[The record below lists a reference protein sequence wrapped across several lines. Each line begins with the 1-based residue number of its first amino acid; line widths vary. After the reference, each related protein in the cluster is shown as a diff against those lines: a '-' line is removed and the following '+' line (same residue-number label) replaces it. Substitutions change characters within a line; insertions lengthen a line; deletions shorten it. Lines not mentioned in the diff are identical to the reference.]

1 MLDYGTNIVDSSRK
15 YKNMKKQLI
24 LFCSI
29 LGFLNSSA
37 QIELTSEAYPFNGVM
52 EWQDVGTIITSSDPD
67 QRQRDF
73 NIWLLNKDGEV
84 QWREKFYPKLNRPFP
99 IIGHNSSYIYFLD
112 NLKPESHKINYH
124 QINMSGSVKST
135 SLDLLAMVKKAGY
148 NSTDELLLVDVINA
162 PGALV
167 FQFDAEN
174 KTAKSID
181 QLLVFLTHH
190 NHRAYLT
197 KTVSTSLDGLKN
209 TTEGR
214 LMYAGSDDEQI
225 YFSRYIRRVNQHTLE
240 FIPYSAKGEEGFAQV
255 FTLDDY
261 TSNSSRLVPLN
272 YTGEYHLQL
281 QAKNTTPLGGFYFGK
296 RFYSF
301 GFNDN
306 LDKWGVCMFDDKG
319 KQKILE
325 EVELSEQKKRKG
337 VPTVVVGEARS
348 YWSIGFDWNEDN
360 CLHLISM
367 DRSRSAEAFLQQQE
381 QLRNNPSVANL
392 ANSLGIFVH
401 PTNDG
406 YFRLVLEKLGHANT
420 LNFDK

>member
-1 MLDYGTNIVDSSRK
+1 
-15 YKNMKKQLI
+15 MKKQLI
-24 LFCSI
+24 LFYSI
-29 LGFLNSSA
+29 LGFLSSNA
-37 QIELTSEAYPFNGVM
+37 QIELTSETYPFNGVM
-52 EWQDVGTIITSSDPD
+52 EWQGVGTIITSSDPD

-112 NLKPESHKINYH
+112 NLKPENHKINYH

-162 PGALV
+162 PSALV

-174 KTAKSID
+174 KSTKSID
-181 QLLVFLTHH
+181 QVLVFLTHH
-190 NHRAYLT
+190 NHRTYLT
-197 KTVSTSLDGLKN
+197 KTVASTLDGLKN
-209 TTEGR
+209 STEGR
-214 LMYAGSDDEQI
+214 LLYAGSDDDNI
-225 YFSRYIRRVNQHTLE
+225 YFSRYIQRASQHTLE

-255 FTLDDY
+255 FTMDDFT
-261 TSNSSRLVPLN
+261 TSSAKPDVLN

-281 QAKNTTPLGGFYFGK
+281 QAKNTTPVGGFYFGK
-296 RFYSF
+296 RFYTF
-301 GFNDN
+301 GFTAN
-306 LDKWGVCMFDDKG
+306 LDEWAVSIFDEEG

-325 EVELSEQKKRKG
+325 RVKLSEQKKRKG
-337 VPTVVVGEARS
+337 VPTIMLGEART
-348 YWSIGFDWNEDN
+348 YWTIGFDWNEDSH
-360 CLHLISM
+360 LHFISL
-367 DRSRSAEAFLQQQE
+367 DGLRSGETFLPQQE
-381 QLRNNPSVANL
+381 QLRNNPSVANA

-406 YFRLVLEKLGHANT
+406 YFRLVLEKFGQTNT